1 MAAVTAAGR
10 KEPGKEAGSAE
21 ALGDGGQGGGWG
33 SDRYPS
39 EELRRPMQRD
49 LCSNLGEQQSR
60 QKERSVQR
68 PCGGNVPN
76 RFKHKEAR
84 AKKPLGN
91 DPQE

>member
-39 EELRRPMQRD
+39 EELRRPMQQPGGAAVQAEGTVSAKALRWE
-49 LCSNLGEQQSR
+49 CAQQ
-60 QKERSVQR
+60 V
-68 PCGGNVPN
+68 
-76 RFKHKEAR
+76 
-84 AKKPLGN
+84 
-91 DPQE
+91 